1 MIEKELQTKLLEF
14 LETADLVKFAKFEPL
29 ASEHIKYLEQA
40 YDFVL
45 KTKIEV
51 VPEQEGLT
59 LKMMRV
65 VNQINELNYKIL
77 TII

>member
-51 VPEQEGLT
+51 VPEQEG
-59 LKMMRV
+59 
-65 VNQINELNYKIL
+65 VNSQNDESGKSN
-77 TII
+77 